1 MLRPNVKNN
10 FREGRGFSL
19 EELKLVN
26 LTPEK
31 AKRIGIAIDR
41 RRKSALE
48 ENVKVLKYILE
59 KGS

>member
-10 FREGRGFSL
+10 LREGRGFSL
-19 EELKLVN
+19 EELKLAN

-31 AKRIGIAIDR
+31 AKRIGIIIDR

-48 ENVKVLKYILE
+48 ENVKVLKYVLE